1 MAFGDPAT
9 VQMCL
14 RWVGDRDP
22 PEQRPAA
29 YGWSMG
35 QLTIRVA
42 GVNITATRLGEE
54 QQPYVGWYLAP
65 FLDWLATNW
74 AALLH
79 EERYPWPR
87 PTAAP
92 AAIACNRALDQLMA
106 ADDPAGR
113 RDYAKAQDWYFRHGL
128 RSAAA
133 GGIFPDL
140 FIRRVADEIE
150 LSWSGLPTEFTREG
164 LVFESGAG
172 YALLPVADVASAIWQ
187 TLEWA
192 VDHPPVSSTGHRDD
206 VAALRTKVRA
216 LRALEYPALAC
227 AHVPADVLKDA
238 ETAFAALGRMSLFL
252 GDQAADDAPYI
263 DKRSPAVAMFG
274 GVAPNLGTK
283 DVKYLCDQIAQAEG
297 GSDGVELATLLAER
311 QPNPLGVPP
320 YRDGDRFAGEL
331 LEDLDVPADD
341 FVDVHELCARL
352 GIVVLAEKLK
362 TDSIRGVAIAG
373 DGFSPRICV
382 NLTHH
387 FNGNDSGRRFTI
399 AHELCHVLFDRARAR
414 RVAHVSGGPWAAQGV
429 EQRANA
435 FAAYLLMPRALV
447 YAKLPDANPIEKAD
461 VRRLAGQLKV
471 NESALLSH
479 LYNLGIVDETAKDRL
494 GR

>member
-1 MAFGDPAT
+1 
-9 VQMCL
+9 
-14 RWVGDRDP
+14 
-22 PEQRPAA
+22 
-29 YGWSMG
+29 MG

-42 GVNITATRLGEE
+42 GLNITATKLGEE

-87 PTAAP
+87 STAAP
-92 AAIACNRALDQLMA
+92 AAIACNGALDQLMA

-113 RDYAKAQDWYFRHGL
+113 RDYADAQDWYFRHGL

-140 FIRRVADEIE
+140 FIRRVADEVE
-150 LSWSGLPTEFTREG
+150 LSWSGLPMEFTREG

-172 YALLPVADVASAIWQ
+172 YALLPVADVARAIWQ

-192 VDHPPVSSTGHRDD
+192 VDHPPDSPTRYRNDI
-206 VAALRTKVRA
+206 AALRTKVRA
-216 LRALEYPALAC
+216 LRDLEYPALAH
-227 AHVPADVLKDA
+227 AHVPGDVLKKA
-238 ETAFAALGRMSLFL
+238 ETAFAALGRMSLFV

-274 GVAPNLGTK
+274 GVAPDLGTE
-283 DVKYLCDQIAQAEG
+283 DVQYLCDQIAQAQG
-297 GSDGVELATLLAER
+297 GSDGVELAELLAER
-311 QPNPLGVPP
+311 PSNPLGVPP
-320 YRDGDRFAGEL
+320 FLDGDRFAAEL

-341 FVDVHELCARL
+341 FVNVHELCARL
-352 GIVVLAEKLK
+352 GIEVLADELE

-373 DGFSPRICV
+373 DGFSPRICI
-382 NLTHH
+382 NLKHH
-387 FNGNDSGRRFTI
+387 FNRNDSGRRFTI

-414 RVAHVSGGPWAAQGV
+414 RVTHASSGPWAAQSV
-429 EQRANA
+429 EKRANA
-435 FAAYLLMPRALV
+435 FAAHLLMPRALV
-447 YAKLPDANPIEKAD
+447 YAKLPDANRIEKAD
-461 VRRLAGQLKV
+461 VQRLAEQLKV
-471 NESALLSH
+471 NESPLLNH
-479 LYNLGIVDETAKDRL
+479 LDNLGIIDETAKDRL